1 MLPVYYMVICAS
13 ICIMPVLFAGAI
25 VDYQSRRFPKNLW
38 DIPSKIA
45 GFFTLMMYFMLY
57 ANREFQMIGIL
68 LTISIVL
75 ALTFYILALRFGSG
89 GDYRALIYIA
99 VLVPTM
105 AVWTTI
111 IALFLGVIQVVIAHW
126 RNTSVPWAVSI
137 FLAFTIVFI
146 HNIITGF

>member
-57 ANREFQMIGIL
+57 SNREFQMIGIL

-75 ALTFYILALRFGSG
+75 AVSFYILAIRYGSG

-99 VLVPTM
+99 LLVPTM

-111 IALFLGVIQVVIAHW
+111 LALVFGVIQVFIAHW
-126 RNTSVPWAVSI
+126 RKTSVPWAISI
-137 FLAFTIVFI
+137 FLAFVIVFVN
-146 HNIITGF
+146 NIITGF